1 MSSMPAD
8 AVVTAPQP
16 DAALDIDDDA
26 LVRLGRLLL
35 ARDYSFTTVT
45 PATHA
50 RRLLARGFNAQAHS
64 LRDVFGW
71 NLPFALN
78 GVFAEVAELLDEAG
92 ALHTMPSRHRWSGTM
107 VRSGVRFANVGG
119 HLFVHGSYPTDAAD
133 AVFLGPDTIRF
144 CRLLD
149 QRTPGSIGRVL
160 DVGAGS
166 GAAGIMLS
174 ARASQVVL
182 ADMSHEALRMSRINA
197 AIAGLG
203 RDVVDV
209 VDSDGLRDV
218 DGLFD
223 VIVCNPPYL
232 ADPLGRTYRHGGSM
246 GTELAVRFVEEALQR
261 LTSTGRLIVYAG
273 TPFVDGRDLFR
284 DAVTP
289 LLGSRAFSY
298 GEIDP
303 DVFGEEIGE
312 GAYLDVERIAVVAL
326 EVHA

>member
-1 MSSMPAD
+1 MSSPP
-8 AVVTAPQP
+8 VSTATTTPRP
-16 DAALDIDDDA
+16 EAALDIDDDA
-26 LVRLGRLLL
+26 LVRLGRLLR

-50 RRLLARGFNAQAHS
+50 RRLLGRGFNAQAHS

-71 NLPFALN
+71 NLPFAMN

-92 ALHTMPSRHRWSGTM
+92 ALHTLPSRHRWSGTM
-107 VRSGVRFANVGG
+107 GRSGVRFATLGG
-119 HLFVHGSYPTDAAD
+119 QLFVHGAYPTDAAD

-144 CRLLD
+144 CRLLE
-149 QRTPGSIGRVL
+149 QRTAGAAGRVL

-182 ADMSHEALRMSRINA
+182 ADMNHEALRMSRINA

-203 RDVVDV
+203 MERIDI

-218 DGLFD
+218 EGQFD
-223 VIVCNPPYL
+223 LIVCNPPYL
-232 ADPLGRTYRHGGSM
+232 ADPLGRTYRNGGSM
-246 GTELAVRFVEEALQR
+246 GIELAVRFVEEALQR
-261 LTSTGRLIVYAG
+261 LTTTGRLIVYTG

-284 DAVTP
+284 VAVTP
-289 LLGSRAFSY
+289 LLGARRHSY
-298 GEIDP
+298 EEIDP

-312 GAYLDVERIAVVAL
+312 GAYVDVERIAVVAL
-326 EVHA
+326 EVQA